1 MDDTQAAEPP
11 SARDAAAQGF
21 AGYRVAL
28 HEAAA
33 REGAAH
39 RRELKIK
46 LAWAFLAKL
55 LSLALLWYLF
65 FRR

>member
-1 MDDTQAAEPP
+1 MQNWDTTD
-11 SARDAAAQGF
+11 RD
-21 AGYRVAL
+21 
-28 HEAAA
+28 
-33 REGAAH
+33 GAAH
-39 RRELKIK
+39 RRDLKIK